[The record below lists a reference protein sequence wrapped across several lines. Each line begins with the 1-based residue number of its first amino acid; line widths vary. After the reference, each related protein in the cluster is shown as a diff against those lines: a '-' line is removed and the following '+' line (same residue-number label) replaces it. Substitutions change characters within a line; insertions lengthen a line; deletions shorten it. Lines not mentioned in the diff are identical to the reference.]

1 MKRLSLLGIVLLA
14 TLTTGCA
21 ATTGPVNLATV
32 GTVAPAQPGGILVG
46 KAALPKPVPPVNCG
60 DPTASLRPP
69 AVMPPPGQ
77 MPPNSTMATIQKRG
91 YLIAGVDQNTFLFGY
106 RDPKQNNLVGFD
118 IDMVR
123 DVAQAI
129 FGDVDTNPN
138 RIVYKAITSAQRP
151 TALKGGTGS
160 DQVDMVARTYTI
172 TCARLAQV
180 AFSTVYYQASR
191 RLLVPSSSKVT
202 DINQL
207 GGKKICATTGSDSLG
222 TNQGQANAPIPVAVN
237 DWSDCLVM
245 LQQGE
250 VDAVSTDDTILAGM
264 VAQDGNTKIV
274 GPTIAP
280 EPYGLAFPKSSTDFV
295 SFVNGV
301 LQQIRAN
308 GSWTNSYKAWLGI
321 RLGDTPP
328 PPPQP
333 VYSN

>member
-21 ATTGPVNLATV
+21 ATTSPVNLAAA
-32 GTVAPAQPGGILVG
+32 GTAQPPQPGNVVTGS
-46 KAALPKPVPPVNCG
+46 AALPKPVPPVNCG
-60 DPTASLRPP
+60 DPTTASLSPP
-69 AVMPPPGQ
+69 AAMPAPGQ
-77 MPPNSTMATIQKRG
+77 MPAGSTMAAIQRRG

-118 IDMVR
+118 IDMVH

-129 FGDVDTNPN
+129 FGDPN
-138 RIVYKAITSAQRP
+138 KVVYKAITSAQR
-151 TALKGGTGS
+151 TTVLKGGQGA
-160 DQVDMVARTYTI
+160 DQVDMVARTFTI
-172 TCARLAQV
+172 TCARLQQV

-202 DINQL
+202 DINEL
-207 GGKKICATTGSDSLG
+207 GGKKVCATAGSDSLS
-222 TNQGQANAPIPVAVN
+222 TNQGQKNAPIPVAVN

-250 VDAVSTDDTILAGM
+250 VDGVSTDDTILAGM

-280 EPYGLAFPKSSTDFV
+280 EPYGLAFPKSNTDFV
-295 SFVNGV
+295 RFVNGV
-301 LQQIRAN
+301 LQQIRTN
-308 GSWTNSYKAWLGI
+308 GSWAESYRRWLG
-321 RLGDTPP
+321 TPSSGIP
-328 PPPQP
+328 APPQP

>member
-21 ATTGPVNLATV
+21 ATTSPVNLAAA
-32 GTVAPAQPGGILVG
+32 GTAQPPQPGNVVIGP
-46 KAALPKPVPPVNCG
+46 AALPKPVPPVNCG
-60 DPTASLRPP
+60 DPTASLSPP
-69 AVMPPPGQ
+69 AVMPAPGQ
-77 MPPNSTMATIQKRG
+77 MPAGSTMATIQRRG

-118 IDMVR
+118 IDMVH

-129 FGDVDTNPN
+129 FGDPN
-138 RIVYKAITSAQRP
+138 KVVYKAITSAQR
-151 TALKGGTGS
+151 TTVLKGGQGA

-172 TCARLAQV
+172 TCARLQQV

-191 RLLVPSSSKVT
+191 RLLVPSSSQVNSI
-202 DINQL
+202 DDL
-207 GGKKICATTGSDSLG
+207 GGKKVCATTGSDSLS
-222 TNQGQANAPIPVAVN
+222 TNQGKANAPVPVAVN

-295 SFVNGV
+295 RFVNGV
-301 LQQIRAN
+301 LQQIRTS
-308 GSWTNSYKAWLGI
+308 GSWTASYKAWLGT
-321 RLGDTPP
+321 RLGDAVPA
-328 PPPQP
+328 PPQP
-333 VYSN
+333 VYTN